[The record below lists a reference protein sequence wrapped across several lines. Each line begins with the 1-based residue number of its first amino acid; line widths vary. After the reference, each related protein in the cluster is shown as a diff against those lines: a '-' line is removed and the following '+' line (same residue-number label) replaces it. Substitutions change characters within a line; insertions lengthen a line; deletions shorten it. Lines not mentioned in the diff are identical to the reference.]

1 MKVNRKQGLEK
12 DENVWKVGMTSTA
25 GVLSCGPTFVP
36 NIVTTGLGVG
46 GMELG
51 RQELTVVH
59 RGKKENRKMWQRL
72 LCI

>member
-1 MKVNRKQGLEK
+1 
-12 DENVWKVGMTSTA
+12 MTSTA

-59 RGKKENRKMWQRL
+59 RGKKENRKDVAEAAL
-72 LCI
+72 HIAGNPSLP

>member
-1 MKVNRKQGLEK
+1 
-12 DENVWKVGMTSTA
+12 MTSTA

-59 RGKKENRKMWQRL
+59 REKKKIAKMWQRL